1 MKTETAKRQ
10 TFGNQFLQ
18 LKMTL
23 CADDDGR
30 TSDPFVVV
38 GFLGKYSQDVTRMD
52 SSPIQE
58 YIITHFQIMFQIDPG
73 LIGQT
78 DHTIF
83 LFRPERLSRLWRGFN
98 YNHFFAYKRSLAL
111 THGLY
116 LAANADLTRNFPFKL
131 RPNYVGNLLNPRI
144 GVILEPN

>member
-10 TFGNQFLQ
+10 MFENQFLQ

-23 CADDDGR
+23 YADEDDGR
-30 TSDPFVVV
+30 TSGPFVVV
-38 GFLGKYSQDVTRMD
+38 AFLGKYSQDVTRMD

-83 LFRPERLSRLWRGFN
+83 LFRPERLSRL
-98 YNHFFAYKRSLAL
+98 
-111 THGLY
+111 
-116 LAANADLTRNFPFKL
+116 
-131 RPNYVGNLLNPRI
+131 
-144 GVILEPN
+144 